1 MATMKLLILAGGKSS
16 RMGSPKHM
24 LPLPS
29 GLPLYTRIAAILSES
44 YPCATVHVSLARDS
58 TFDQEIQ
65 GDSSSGWDVMV
76 RTEGELEI
84 PIKVIYDD
92 EDGGKS
98 DIGPAAGL
106 LAAHRRD
113 PQATWIVAACDY
125 PLITAQTIKGL
136 REAHGADS
144 TVTCFENEEGILEP
158 LLAIWSPEALEK
170 LKSNVDEC
178 RLGPSSTVKDIGGN
192 VLRPDDE
199 AAKAWLLNVNTAEE
213 WDKVREVLEK
223 QHQEGVS

>member
-1 MATMKLLILAGGKSS
+1 MTTTKLLILAGGKSS

-29 GLPLYTRIAAILSES
+29 GLPLYTRIAAVLSEA
-44 YPCATVHVSLARDS
+44 YPGATVHISLARES
-58 TFDQEIQ
+58 TFDHEVKVNK
-65 GDSSSGWDVMV
+65 SSGWDVMI
-76 RTEGELEI
+76 RTEKELEI
-84 PIKVIYDD
+84 PIKLIYDN

-125 PLITAQTIKGL
+125 PLISVQTIAQL
-136 REAHGADS
+136 RKAHTDKSG
-144 TVTCFENEEGILEP
+144 VTCFENANGILEP

-170 LKSNVDEC
+170 LRQNVDEC

-192 VLRPDDE
+192 VIQSEGSEDAKDWLRN
-199 AAKAWLLNVNTAEE
+199 ANTPEE
-213 WDKVREVLEK
+213 WEKCKEVLK
-223 QHQEGVS
+223 KRHDGAT